1 MYTILIND
9 DKTLSTSIR
18 TNLLHNTTTDEI
30 WFLYKPKDYN
40 DDLERRYT
48 ANLHYEDHN
57 ITKTSELITDTEP
70 YKNRM
75 RFKLPT
81 SYPIFQGRGSIKVW
95 IELFITTVTTVI
107 DPDTGEPVTEETTES
122 FSTLPTTIFI
132 YDSIRK
138 CHYCKDENNTIRI
151 TRGDSLIVNVYLTD
165 NCGFPYTPIDGD
177 EVWFTVKKNAKS
189 EDVLIRKAVDLETL
203 TVEIIEEDTKNLA
216 FGEYKYEVEVIVTSS
231 NDHYTVIKNA
241 PFIITEELH

>member
-9 DKTLSTSIR
+9 DKTLTTSIR
-18 TNLLHNTTTDEI
+18 TNLLHKTTTDEI
-30 WFLYKPKDYN
+30 WFLYKPKEYN
-40 DDLERRYT
+40 DDLTRVYV

-57 ITKTSELITDTEP
+57 ITKTFELLTDVEP
-70 YKNRM
+70 YKNRI
-75 RFKLPT
+75 RFVLPP
-81 SYPIFQGRGSIKVW
+81 SCPIFEERGNIKVW
-95 IELFITTVTTVI
+95 IELFTITETTVI
-107 DPDTGEPVTEETTES
+107 DPDTGEPTTDTVTES
-122 FSTLPTTIFI
+122 FTTLPTTIFI
-132 YDSIRK
+132 YDSVRK
-138 CHYCKDENNTIRI
+138 CHCCKDGNNTIRI
-151 TRGDSLIVNVYLTD
+151 TRGDSLTVNVYLTD

-189 EDVLIRKAVDLETL
+189 EDILIRKAVSLETL
-203 TVEIIEEDTKNLA
+203 SVVLIEEDTKNLA